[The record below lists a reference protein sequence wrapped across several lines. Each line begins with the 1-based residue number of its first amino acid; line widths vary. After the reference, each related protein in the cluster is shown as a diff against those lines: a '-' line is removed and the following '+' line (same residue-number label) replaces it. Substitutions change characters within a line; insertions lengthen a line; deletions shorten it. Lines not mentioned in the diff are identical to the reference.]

1 MKHIKGAV
9 IGGLVT
15 LGSAIVSGISGYF
28 KGKQEISKVQLE
40 ADKKLILAEAEAKA
54 KRLDRES
61 EQDYDLD
68 KIAMQNMEKTWKD
81 ELILVIFMIPLV
93 MSFIPTY
100 QEYVTAGF
108 ASLALVPDWYM
119 YILVGMITV
128 IYGMRG
134 MLKMLLQMAGSRF
147 GFKSNK
153 KDSV

>member
-1 MKHIKGAV
+1 MLGV
-9 IGGLVT
+9 IGS
-15 LGSAIVSGISGYF
+15 LGSAIVGGISDYF
-28 KGKQEISKVQLE
+28 KGKQEIKKVEIE
-40 ADKKLILAEAEAKA
+40 ADKMLIMAEAQAKA
-54 KRLDRES
+54 DRLKRES
-61 EQDYDLD
+61 EMDYDLD

-93 MSFIPTY
+93 LSFIPSY

>member
-1 MKHIKGAV
+1 MWTGIFS
-9 IGGLVT
+9 IGSSIVT
-15 LGSAIVSGISGYF
+15 GISDYF
-28 KGKQEISKVQLE
+28 KGKQEVSKVQLE
-40 ADKKLILAEAEAKA
+40 ADKKIILAEAEAKA

-81 ELILVIFMIPLV
+81 ELILVVFMIPLV
-93 MSFIPTY
+93 MSFIPSY